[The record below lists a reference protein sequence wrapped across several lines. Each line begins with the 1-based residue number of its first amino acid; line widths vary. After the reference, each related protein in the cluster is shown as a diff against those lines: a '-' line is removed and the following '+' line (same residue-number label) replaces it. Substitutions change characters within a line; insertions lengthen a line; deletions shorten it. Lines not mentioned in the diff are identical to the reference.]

1 MYNREGAFTCIW
13 VPKLAWMAPPPCP
26 TFSFWSLCN
35 FLFLRLLHKKQ
46 KQPLRSKGGNKIVCG
61 SVVLPMPPF
70 SKCLLGLR
78 ARLGS
83 SWKSCPRHTN
93 LTQCVQWEEDND
105 DEDEDQAK
113 IHIHYPFL
121 HYNSMIWNYFSVIK
135 KKSGWGPHID
145 IEGAYIV
152 IGYTFQLNLLNLWQ
166 YLWLLHQQKLQ
177 CLNILFQNI
186 FGQLRLSPSNWRWF
200 SRVCFCIL

>member
-1 MYNREGAFTCIW
+1 MHLS
-13 VPKLAWMAPPPCP
+13 PKI
-26 TFSFWSLCN
+26 SLN
-35 FLFLRLLHKKQ
+35 GPSSISHFFIFDPFVIFVLRLLHKKQ

-61 SVVLPMPPF
+61 FFLQCHCLCGSVALPMPPF

-121 HYNSMIWNYFSVIK
+121 HYNSMI
-135 KKSGWGPHID
+135 
-145 IEGAYIV
+145 
-152 IGYTFQLNLLNLWQ
+152 
-166 YLWLLHQQKLQ
+166 
-177 CLNILFQNI
+177 
-186 FGQLRLSPSNWRWF
+186 
-200 SRVCFCIL
+200 